1 MLEPRKSR
9 DTIVLGTSS
18 GGVDALC
25 AIAKRLPANLPA
37 AVLVVLHIGSNDSIL
52 PSMLQKVGP
61 LRAHHARDGEPLE
74 TGRIYVAPPDRH
86 LIVTDGV
93 AKTVRGPKENFAR
106 PAIDPLF
113 RSAAVA
119 RGARVIAAILTG
131 RLDDGTAG
139 FAAVRACGGLT
150 IAQDPEDAFAPEMP
164 RNAMRYTPPDYI
176 LAANEIGA
184 MLGALAGSPAPESV
198 PPCPAGLV
206 AENHAILAPESIE
219 KMPEKVAQPSSLTC
233 PECGGTLWRMHEAG
247 GPPRYRCHTGHAFSL
262 ESLGA
267 ATDQVVEG
275 AISEALRALH
285 EKSAQSKLR
294 AAYHS
299 RLGETVDAERRL
311 SEARRAEASAR
322 TLEKLLRGE
331 E

>member
-1 MLEPRKSR
+1 M
-9 DTIVLGTSS
+9 
-18 GGVDALC
+18 
-25 AIAKRLPANLPA
+25 
-37 AVLVVLHIGSNDSIL
+37 
-52 PSMLQKVGP
+52 
-61 LRAHHARDGEPLE
+61 
-74 TGRIYVAPPDRH
+74 
-86 LIVTDGV
+86 
-93 AKTVRGPKENFAR
+93 
-106 PAIDPLF
+106 
-113 RSAAVA
+113 A

-131 RLDDGTAG
+131 QLDDGTAG

-184 MLGALAGSPAPESV
+184 MLGALAGSPVPESV
-198 PPCPAGLV
+198 PPCPAGLI
-206 AENHAILAPESIE
+206 AENHAVLAPESID
-219 KMPEKVAQPSSLTC
+219 KMPDKVAQPSSLTC
-233 PECGGTLWRMHEAG
+233 PECGGTLWRMHEA

-275 AISEALRALH
+275 AISEALRVLH